1 MAKHIPVPLLPAEVF
16 NRLMAKTKQ
25 RENESLLS
33 KACCLQDYTKEKEKV
48 YVIGSCFTKKDFT
61 IKN

>member
-33 KACCLQDYTKEKEKV
+33 KALLLAGLHKRERKSLCHRFMFY
-48 YVIGSCFTKKDFT
+48 
-61 IKN
+61 